1 MTELKSAQIA
11 KSIGKQFHFHNKE
24 VRGNISLDLVSFKCI
39 PTYILTDPP
48 IQLFLLFR
56 PITDGN
62 EPFWVVPIARCLK
75 RVAAKNIKKHKKI
88 EGKVQLWKIQWLG
101 ILITGHPRTQDFIN
115 NFVVFLLFLRRPV
128 WDIGQWG
135 RPKMAYF
142 HQLLVWTVR
151 KVGWGGLIWLIDVLK
166 PGGFLN
172 FFYENDVS
180 RKLP

>member
-1 MTELKSAQIA
+1 MAVSVRH
-11 KSIGKQFHFHNKE
+11 HFHKKNSKNHQ
-24 VRGNISLDLVSFKCI
+24 VSIHQSVIS
-39 PTYILTDPP
+39 DPP

-62 EPFWVVPIARCLK
+62 EPFWVVPIAQCLK

-135 RPKMAYF
+135 RPKMAHF